1 MDSNFNQDSFH
12 LNKLISIH
20 RLQFLFVGET
30 GDVIFKIIKNSELGL
45 VIIYF
50 HWIDASL
57 LISCR
62 VPISDIICIVLYSSC
77 IWVDVAEPLNS
88 YSFFYFYF
96 AFECFGQASFTTE
109 VELLVIWAFEATGIF
124 LTMQTTNICGGSPD
138 LLTSSCLPWM
148 WFTMTSGQPISLS
161 WWPYELVH
169 GIVIN
174 NLLALIIFEVLELQC
189 FFWRYINAVVQFQA
203 IESWIQLLTL
213 KMVL

>member
-138 LLTSSCLPWM
+138 LLIIKHCLCHWLIYHGP
-148 WFTMTSGQPISLS
+148 FCRPPTI
-161 WWPYELVH
+161 PYMNKYIYCSRLI
-169 GIVIN
+169 G
-174 NLLALIIFEVLELQC
+174 NLLVNEV
-189 FFWRYINAVVQFQA
+189 F
-203 IESWIQLLTL
+203 LL
-213 KMVL
+213 V